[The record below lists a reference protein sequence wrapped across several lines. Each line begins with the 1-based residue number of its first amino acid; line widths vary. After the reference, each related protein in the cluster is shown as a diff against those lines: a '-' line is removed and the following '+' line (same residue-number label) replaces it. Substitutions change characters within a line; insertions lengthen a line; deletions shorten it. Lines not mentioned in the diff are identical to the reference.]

1 MGEPAGEGPRDDG
14 GTVGP
19 PAAAEDRGGVG
30 SVALG
35 RGGDEGD
42 GGAVLVNV
50 GGRARR
56 LRRDLGLLG
65 YHAADV
71 AHERLAAVALDV
83 AADVPGRVAGL
94 VGQAAD

>member
-1 MGEPAGEGPRDDG
+1 MTAERLVRQRRPRI
-14 GTVGP
+14 
-19 PAAAEDRGGVG
+19 AAASARLPSAAAATRATAARYSSTSAG
-30 SVALG
+30 G
-35 RGGDEGD
+35 RGGS
-42 GGAVLVNV
+42 
-50 GGRARR
+50 
-56 LRRDLGLLG
+56 RRDLGLLG